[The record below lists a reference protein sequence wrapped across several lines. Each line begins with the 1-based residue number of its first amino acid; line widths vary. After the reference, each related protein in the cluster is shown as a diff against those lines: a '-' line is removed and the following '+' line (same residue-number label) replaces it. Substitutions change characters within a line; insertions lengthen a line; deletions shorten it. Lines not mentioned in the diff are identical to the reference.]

1 MSSDDSI
8 DASSAWEIVES
19 IRTVPDHDD
28 AAVHAAVTNGD
39 LVVPR
44 LCAILTQHSND
55 AALMLAAL
63 QALERVLHAGA
74 VLAEPAGGEYGSNPF
89 ADEME
94 QVDGL
99 DTIEQLQH
107 HQDEGVYQAAVR
119 LLEAHFCADE

>member
-8 DASSAWEIVES
+8 DASSAWEIAES
-19 IRTVPDHDD
+19 IRSAPDDD

-55 AALMLAAL
+55 AALMLATL
-63 QALERVLHAGA
+63 QALELVLHAGA
-74 VLAEPAGGEYGSNPF
+74 VFAQSAGGEYGSNPF
-89 ADEME
+89 ADEVE
-94 QVDGL
+94 QVGGL
-99 DTIEQLQH
+99 DTLEELQH
-107 HQDEGVYQAAVR
+107 HRDAGVYEAAVR